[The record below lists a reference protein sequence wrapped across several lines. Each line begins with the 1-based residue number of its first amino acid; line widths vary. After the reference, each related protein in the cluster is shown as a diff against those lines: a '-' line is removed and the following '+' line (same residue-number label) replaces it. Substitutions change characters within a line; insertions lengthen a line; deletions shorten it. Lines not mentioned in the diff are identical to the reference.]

1 MTQNQEMEHLFKTVI
16 VIKTVSP
23 NHEVVIEH
31 PPRESQSLPSPYWVT
46 KKKRDNE
53 NFPSVNVLP
62 ICTYIKKKHR

>member
-1 MTQNQEMEHLFKTVI
+1 MMTQNQEMEHLFKTVI

-46 KKKRDNE
+46 KKK
-53 NFPSVNVLP
+53 
-62 ICTYIKKKHR
+62 T